1 MCELSARRLPLPE
14 FVPRWR
20 PETARRCV
28 SRSFHVAA
36 PAVPFRY
43 PADRKGDPGM
53 SSSDPTGRFL
63 EYFRDRGHR
72 LIYSSSLVPPDRDPV
87 LFTTSGMHPL
97 TPYLLGRPHPLGRR
111 LTVLQ
116 RCLRTTDLDEVGD
129 ETHLTVFQMLGSWSL
144 GDYDGPQSL
153 RWGCELL
160 VDDFGIGLDRL
171 HATVF
176 GGDGEVEPDTQS
188 LRTWDDLGVPVELT
202 TTDNWWSNGPTG
214 PCGPDS
220 EIFVWTGDGPP
231 QGTPGTDGRWMELW
245 NHVALRYQRLGDGSL
260 RPLPQRSVDT
270 GMGLERLLMVL
281 QRRSSVFRCDIFEPW
296 MSTLPGLWQPDE
308 RSLRILADHLRASI
322 VIVADGVRPSNT
334 GRGYVLR
341 RLLRRALTI
350 LWRDDRAR
358 SLRDLP
364 DPLILD
370 TLSRFG
376 QTDGPVREVIRKEEQ
391 GFAGLLIRGRK
402 VLAQFEPDRPLSE
415 KDLTYLHETHGLPP
429 ELVTDM
435 LA

>member
-1 MCELSARRLPLPE
+1 M
-14 FVPRWR
+14 
-20 PETARRCV
+20 T
-28 SRSFHVAA
+28 
-36 PAVPFRY
+36 
-43 PADRKGDPGM
+43 
-53 SSSDPTGRFL
+53 SSDPTRRFL
-63 EYFRDRGHR
+63 EFFSDRGHR
-72 LIYSSSLVPPDRDPV
+72 PIDSSSLVPPDGDSV

-97 TPYLLGRPHPLGRR
+97 TPHLLGRPHPLGRR
-111 LTVLQ
+111 LAGLQ

-129 ETHLTVFQMLGSWSL
+129 ETHLTAFQMLGSWSL

-160 VDDFGIGLDRL
+160 VDGFGIGRDRM
-171 HATVF
+171 HATVY
-176 GGDGEVEPDTQS
+176 GGDDEVEPDMRS
-188 LRTWDDLGVPVELT
+188 SHTWEDLGVQVELT
-202 TTDNWWSNGPTG
+202 SDNWWSNGPTG

-245 NHVALRYQRLGDGSL
+245 NHVALCYQRLADGSL
-260 RPLPQRSVDT
+260 QPLPQRSVDT

-281 QRRSSVFRCDIFEPW
+281 QGRSSVFRCDIFEPW
-296 MSTLPGLWQPDE
+296 MSTLPDLWQPDE

-322 VIVADGVRPSNT
+322 VIVADGIRPSNT

-350 LWRDDRAR
+350 LWRHDTTR

-364 DPLILD
+364 DPLIRD

-376 QTDGPVREVIRKEEQ
+376 QATGPVREVILAEEQ
-391 GFAGLLIRGRK
+391 RFAGLLARGRK
-402 VLAQFEPDRPLSE
+402 VLAQFEPSRSPSE
-415 KDLTYLHETHGLPP
+415 EELAYLHETHGLPP
-429 ELVTDM
+429 ELVTDL